1 MIRQAGELTH
11 PPTPAVGRAW
21 LLDAFKGLGCLLIV
35 VHHLA
40 FYGPMADV
48 VAKVWPD
55 LMEWLA
61 EHGRLAVQ
69 VFLVCGGYLTAH
81 SLARLGSLAG
91 QRCLELSIRRYGRL
105 AIPLLAALSLTV
117 LASECLRPWFD
128 HDSLSPPP
136 EIGQSLAHVF
146 FVQHLWGMDGLSA
159 GIWYAAIDLQLYVSA
174 LMLAWFA
181 QTAQTRW
188 PRFSSQT
195 WQAIF
200 WFALVT
206 ASLWWWNRQPELDD
220 LNLYFLGAYG
230 LGWLAYCMRQAHQ
243 PWRAA
248 AALVL
253 LGGVAWWL
261 APRWQVATACSVAL
275 CLTLAP
281 GPWLVAQEDAVGPL
295 RRAMAWLSRV
305 SYSVFVVHFA
315 VSLIVNAM
323 VARWWPADV
332 LLNALGMWVAL
343 ALSVLAGAWL
353 YEWVEKPA
361 PTAKRWLAWA
371 SAFMASTMLAM
382 ALNGLL

>member
-1 MIRQAGELTH
+1 MIH
-11 PPTPAVGRAW
+11 PNRPEPARAW

-48 VAKVWPD
+48 VATVWPH
-55 LMEWLA
+55 LVEWLA
-61 EHGRLAVQ
+61 DHGRLAVQ
-69 VFLVCGGYLTAH
+69 FFWVCAGYLSAK
-81 SLARLGSLAG
+81 SLARLGPLTG
-91 QRCLELSIRRYGRL
+91 QRCLDVSIRRYWRL
-105 AIPLLAALSLTV
+105 AIPLLAALSFTV
-117 LASECLRPWFD
+117 GISECLRPWFN

-136 EIGQSLAHVF
+136 EIGQALAHVF

-159 GIWYAAIDLQLYVSA
+159 GVWYAAVDLQLYVSA
-174 LMLAWFA
+174 LLLAWFA
-181 QTAQTRW
+181 QHAQTRW
-188 PRFSSQT
+188 ARFSSQT
-195 WQAIF
+195 WQTIF
-200 WFALVT
+200 WFALVS
-206 ASLWWWNRQPELDD
+206 ASWWWWNRQAELDD

-230 LGWLAYCMRQAHQ
+230 LGWLACSMRQAHQ
-243 PWRAA
+243 TWRAA

-261 APRWQVATACSVAL
+261 APRWQVVTACSVAL

-281 GPWLVAQEDAVGPL
+281 SSWLEAQEGAEGPL
-295 RRAMAWLSRV
+295 RRALAWLSRV

-332 LLNALGMWVAL
+332 LVNALGMWVAL

-353 YEWVEKPA
+353 YAWVEKPA
-361 PTAKRWLAWA
+361 ATGRRWLVWA
-371 SAFMASTMLAM
+371 SVFMLSAMLAM
-382 ALNGLL
+382 ALNGRL